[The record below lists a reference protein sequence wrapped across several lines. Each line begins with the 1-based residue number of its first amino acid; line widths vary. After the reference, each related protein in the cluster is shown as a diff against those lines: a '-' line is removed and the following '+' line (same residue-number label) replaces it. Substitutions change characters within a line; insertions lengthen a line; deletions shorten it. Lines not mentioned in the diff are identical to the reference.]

1 MENKKY
7 RTFEIVDGKIK
18 FTDTSSKFMSLCM
31 DTCFSGNGEGE
42 YYEVEFLKLCNIIGY
57 LFSLDY
63 SRRKSILLYHERY
76 YYNNLE
82 LELLNAV
89 SKLLSLYQNTKDNY
103 CVIRI
108 DGRDKTNLRSKN
120 FSDLILVIK
129 ERKPSF
135 VHIHDMDYEFDFLEF
150 ITQMYQI
157 EISLKDMQ
165 QEEHFA
171 CPIIISYQDDIK
183 TLPEFKNLSTQR
195 RFYTFKFSDYEPNYH
210 INNTL
215 FGDNYT
221 PKDYIQDLKFCMD
234 CLDFYK
240 DFNSYF

>member
-18 FTDTSSKFMSLCM
+18 FTDTSSKFMGLCM

-42 YYEVEFLKLCNIIGY
+42 YYEAEFLKLCNIIGY

-82 LELLNAV
+82 LVLLNAV
-89 SKLLSLYQNTKDNY
+89 SKLLSLYQNTKDYY
-103 CVIRI
+103 CVMQI

-171 CPIIISYQDDIK
+171 CPIIISYHDDIK
-183 TLPEFKNLSTQR
+183 TLPEFKNISTQR

-221 PKDYIQDLKFCMD
+221 PKDYIQDIKFCMD